1 MILQELNKSVFLA
14 IQNVPKWMILS
25 NQVTNGVQVILEEN
39 NLKLA
44 NQIKLV

>member
-14 IQNVPKWMILS
+14 IQNVLKWMVLP
-25 NQVTNGVQVILEEN
+25 NQVTNAVQVILEEN

-44 NQIKLV
+44 N